1 MKHDPTKDNATGQG
15 GEVDTAN
22 LSSSDSSSLSSRE
35 RRPLNVLATCGET
48 SRHDLD
54 RMAGYEN
61 TPDGVMRLRRL
72 HGFDLPMKKRPFID
86 RDNRKV
92 NIGYYALSDRDR
104 EKLPITNVVLEVA

>member
-72 HGFDLPMKKRPFID
+72 HGFDLPMKKRPFVD

-92 NIGYYALSDRDR
+92 NIGYYSSSDLDR
-104 EKLPITNVVLEVA
+104 EKLPITNVALEVA

>member
-22 LSSSDSSSLSSRE
+22 PSPRDSSSLSSRE
-35 RRPLNVLATCGET
+35 RRLLTVLATCGET

-61 TPDGVMRLRRL
+61 TPDGVMRLRR
-72 HGFDLPMKKRPFID
+72 HRGFELPMKKRPFVD
-86 RDNRKV
+86 RDNRKGY
-92 NIGYYALSDRDR
+92 IGYYSLSDKDR
-104 EKLPITNVVLEVA
+104 EKLASTNVALEVV